1 MHMTEAEK
9 QAFLAFAG
17 TMHGLAKQ
25 TDQMVMSNSG
35 NINPISV
42 GIEKQFGEVLRSAT
56 RERADDQPYISA
68 ELATSPISNIPDS
81 TVYEEV
87 STPIVHMAEVQPVV
101 VSDKVLE
108 VLQSISLNLANI
120 AATLETYNGS
130 KRTKDT
136 KAF

>member
-42 GIEKQFGEVLRSAT
+42 GIEKQFGEVLRSTT
-56 RERADDQPYISA
+56 RERIDDQPYISA
-68 ELATSPISNIPDS
+68 ELADSNIPDLH
-81 TVYEEV
+81 VYDKLD
-87 STPIVHMAEVQPVV
+87 TPIVHIAEVQPVV
-101 VSDKVLE
+101 VNDKVLE